1 MPIMTPRTIVTSAAV
16 TLAALA
22 GLTACG
28 SDGDSTAKTLPAN
41 VGLEVDAGP
50 GIRYAKDSYT
60 AIAGDVLV
68 ALVNNDTQRHTLL
81 VIAEDGTTL
90 PGHLEV
96 AKSGAFDTKE
106 FTLAAGTYKLIC
118 DVPGHEDMKATLTVN

>member
-1 MPIMTPRTIVTSAAV
+1 MRPMTPRTIVTSAVV

-28 SDGDSTAKTLPAN
+28 GDGDGAANTLPAD

-50 GIRYAKDSYT
+50 GIRFAKDSYS
-60 AIAGDVLV
+60 APAGDVLV
-68 ALVNNDTQRHTLL
+68 ALVNKDTQRHTMLI
-81 VIAEDGTTL
+81 VAEDGRTL

-96 AKSGAFDTKE
+96 AKSGAFETNE
-106 FTLAAGTYKLIC
+106 YTLEAGTYKLIC
-118 DVPGHEDMKATLTVN
+118 DVPGHEDMKATLTVK